1 MWHVCSFLT
10 DMRQCT
16 TAVGLWALSMLA
28 LMTPIKATEAI
39 NFNVVAYMPE
49 YRLGW
54 EPERWDLAA
63 RHLTHLILFS
73 LEIEEDGTL
82 AATDRFPSSQA
93 HATNT
98 HLTHMR
104 ARADSAGK
112 SVRL

>member
-1 MWHVCSFLT
+1 
-10 DMRQCT
+10 MRQCT